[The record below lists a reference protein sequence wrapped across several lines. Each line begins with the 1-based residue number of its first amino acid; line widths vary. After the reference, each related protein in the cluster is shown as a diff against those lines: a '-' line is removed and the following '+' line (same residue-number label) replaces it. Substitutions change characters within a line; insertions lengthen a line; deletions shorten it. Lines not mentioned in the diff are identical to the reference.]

1 MVFVV
6 TKEMKSMEY
15 SIPDEIMG
23 QLYTN
28 DATREPEDMSK
39 SILSAVRSCQPVR
52 KKTILPD
59 PITHLQKVMQEKGLR
74 NMDLKIYIGSS
85 GNVSAILKR
94 RQPLSLRMIRNL
106 NKYLHIPA
114 EILIQPYDCI

>member
-1 MVFVV
+1 MR
-6 TKEMKSMEY
+6 KNMEY
-15 SIPDEIMG
+15 SIPNEIMG

-28 DATREPEDMSK
+28 DSTREPEEMNRN
-39 SILSAVRSCQPVR
+39 ILSAVRSCQPVKE
-52 KKTILPD
+52 KKSLPD
-59 PITHLQKVMQEKGLR
+59 PITHLKKVMQEKGLQ

-85 GNVSAILKR
+85 GNVSAVLKR
-94 RQPLSLRMIRNL
+94 RQGLSLRMIRNL